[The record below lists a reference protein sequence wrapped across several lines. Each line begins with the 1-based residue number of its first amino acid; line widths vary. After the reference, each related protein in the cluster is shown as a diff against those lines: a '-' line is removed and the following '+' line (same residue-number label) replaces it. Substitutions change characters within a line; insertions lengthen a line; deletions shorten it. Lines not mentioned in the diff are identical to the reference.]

1 MVLCALGQSTGF
13 DEGRAHSW
21 VDVMGL
27 SLRVVGWR
35 LTLWYPWDK
44 TRGVA
49 HFGAEPSRVPVE
61 LYAHPAD
68 GSAAADMDAS
78 ENVNLAG
85 VPAHAAV
92 QRALERRLLDHFAPL
107 AREARRY
114 TPRRRGAGAAGD
126 NSVEERE
133 EQEQQEQQEQE
144 QGEAQGEA
152 QGEGWHEARHG
163 ARPGTRWR
171 QYSMPRPYS
180 YSMLRASLRNE
191 SGKRL
196 QHRRER
202 GALLA
207 ARRLGRRQRRTAQ
220 RGTALVPEMLVPV
233 ESVAVQQASP
243 G

>member
-133 EQEQQEQQEQE
+133 EQEQQEQE
-144 QGEAQGEA
+144 QGEA